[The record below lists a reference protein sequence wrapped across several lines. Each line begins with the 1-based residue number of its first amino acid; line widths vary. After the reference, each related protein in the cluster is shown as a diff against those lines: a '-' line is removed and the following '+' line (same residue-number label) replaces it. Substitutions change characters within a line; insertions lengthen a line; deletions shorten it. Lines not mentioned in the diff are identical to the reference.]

1 MDFDCAGF
9 IDSERSASSS
19 EVDASARL
27 DATGAIQPANSD
39 GSRPGVREQP
49 PPVVNAGAINNLP
62 DNEWAADRP
71 ARKVNP
77 PIKGPEQTSNQRV
90 VDDTV
95 RKEGEDYLGEPW
107 ATLLWRYPAEFAA
120 AVAAYQGEMEFEV
133 QAKEIANGNRATFT
147 RQTTRYGPGQRP
159 FVEAIFNR
167 DSKLRV
173 LRGGHRAALDSGEA
187 ATARS
192 IGIQIGE
199 LLDGWV
205 SA

>member
-1 MDFDCAGF
+1 MAYDKIREKAETLFGD
-9 IDSERSASSS
+9 DPYKSSK
-19 EVDASARL
+19 EIVDDLQELFPENRMPHPRTVSNWRNE
-27 DATGAIQPANSD
+27 GWPP
-39 GSRPGVREQP
+39 RKVK
-49 PPVVNAGAINNLP
+49 PPVK
-62 DNEWAADRP
+62 EP
-71 ARKVNP
+71 A
-77 PIKGPEQTSNQRV
+77 QTSNQRV
-90 VDDTV
+90 AEDTV
-95 RKEGEDYLGEPW
+95 RKEGEDHLGEPW

-133 QAKEIANGNRATFT
+133 QVKEIANGNRATFT